1 MTKQPLN
8 QDHNNQ
14 HTDEA
19 WVKLQNKLASEPVS
33 PKWSVWSQQLSV
45 DDMKDDDKTDPQ
57 IDQPQSA
64 DDNPTA
70 NRPSKRLRMNR
81 RRKWGV
87 AVAGA
92 AIFAVILGTPVG
104 NTAMASLLNQF
115 RMEEVT
121 VVNENDIRDIF
132 YQVNES
138 QSMNEAMNK
147 FGVFTSSFGSNKGI
161 IPLDQVEETLGFTLP
176 SGTLLEN
183 VKSAYITNSQEITL
197 KLNIEAVNKA
207 MKRLGAK
214 QLLPEAID
222 GKEIK
227 LDLSEI
233 VNYDLSMDN
242 DKWAN
247 LTQTKTPLITV
258 DPTIKVDEA
267 LEAIIDFPLLPDYLK
282 SSLKQS
288 RILSGEI
295 PLPLVKGLNT
305 DQIKIKDTTVL
316 LNQNEY
322 SQGIVYSAVWVQN
335 GQLFDFNGGS
345 VYTDK
350 AVFLEK
356 LGELIE

>member
-132 YQVNES
+132 
-138 QSMNEAMNK
+138 
-147 FGVFTSSFGSNKGI
+147 I
-161 IPLDQVEETLGFTLP
+161 
-176 SGTLLEN
+176 
-183 VKSAYITNSQEITL
+183 
-197 KLNIEAVNKA
+197 
-207 MKRLGAK
+207 R
-214 QLLPEAID
+214 
-222 GKEIK
+222 
-227 LDLSEI
+227 
-233 VNYDLSMDN
+233 
-242 DKWAN
+242 
-247 LTQTKTPLITV
+247 
-258 DPTIKVDEA
+258 
-267 LEAIIDFPLLPDYLK
+267 
-282 SSLKQS
+282 
-288 RILSGEI
+288 
-295 PLPLVKGLNT
+295 
-305 DQIKIKDTTVL
+305 
-316 LNQNEY
+316 
-322 SQGIVYSAVWVQN
+322 
-335 GQLFDFNGGS
+335 
-345 VYTDK
+345 
-350 AVFLEK
+350 
-356 LGELIE
+356 